1 MGRKGKKFVD
11 ECPEVVSMLHPTKN
25 EGVDISSLNQSS
37 TQVLWWVCPTTGL
50 EYEAKVSNQVR
61 MGVKSPF
68 EAGTIPIPGEND
80 FATMHPDLAAQWHP
94 TKNGDLSPDSI
105 LPSSNRKVWWL
116 CPISG
121 GEWQATPNH
130 RTRDN
135 ALLDSPF
142 KQNKKLLRGYN
153 DLASRSDVANEWH
166 PTKNGDLTP
175 EMVTVGSGKKV
186 WWLCPISG
194 GEWQAVIHKRT
205 SGDGSPFVANKVVL
219 AGYNDISSN
228 FPSIAAQWH
237 PTMNGNLTP
246 DQVFY
251 GSTKKVW
258 WLCPTYNLPFDSS
271 PRDRVKFGV
280 QTPFETGQRV
290 APGFNDL
297 QTLNP
302 ELAAQWDFERND
314 VTPDQVAPFSNK
326 KFWWV
331 CDKTGRSWK
340 SSPASKSR
348 NPIPSSPFCNRLKGT
363 RIVKPGFDLATT
375 HPEVASQWHPTMN
388 GDLTPDM
395 VTYGS
400 HEKVWWLCPESGMAW
415 NAEIKS
421 KVTQGYGSPYISR
434 KRVAPGYNDVATTHP
449 DLIKEWSSK
458 NRSITPD
465 MFLSGSSE
473 KVWWEC
479 EKGHEWE
486 SSIDSRSKGS
496 QCPQCVISG
505 TSRKEIAMREYIESI
520 APDSVSVIANDR
532 IVLSENRG
540 KLGGVELDVLIP
552 EVGIAFEFNGDYWH
566 SFKPEGYHE
575 AKSLRAKEKGVAVFH
590 IWEKDWD
597 SNGEFVKSHIKEVI
611 DDAMELKVGNTG

>member
-11 ECPEVVSMLHPTKN
+11 EYPEVVSMLHPTKN

-94 TKNGDLSPDSI
+94 TKNGDLSPDRI

-121 GEWQATPNH
+121 GEWQA
-130 RTRDN
+130 
-135 ALLDSPF
+135 
-142 KQNKKLLRGYN
+142 
-153 DLASRSDVANEWH
+153 
-166 PTKNGDLTP
+166 
-175 EMVTVGSGKKV
+175 
-186 WWLCPISG
+186 
-194 GEWQAVIHKRT
+194 VIHKRA

-237 PTMNGNLTP
+237 PTMNGDLTP

-258 WLCPTYNLPFDSS
+258 WLCPTYNLPFDAS

-314 VTPDQVAPFSNK
+314 VTPDQVAPLSNK
-326 KFWWV
+326 KFWWISPWL
-331 CDKTGRSWK
+331 GESWE
-340 SSPASKSR
+340 SSPASRSRSKSIS
-348 NPIPSSPFCNRLKGT
+348 NPRIIIDGKVLVIPDKNSLS
-363 RIVKPGFDLATT
+363 VT

-449 DLIKEWSSK
+449 DLTKEWSSK

-597 SNGEFVKSHIKEVI
+597 SNEEFVKSHIKEVI
-611 DDAMELKVGNTG
+611 DDAMELKVGK

>member
-11 ECPEVVSMLHPTKN
+11 EYPEVASMLHPTKN
-25 EGVDISSLNQSS
+25 GGVDVSSLNQSS
-37 TQVLWWVCPTTGL
+37 TQVLWWVCLTTGL

-68 EAGTIPIPGEND
+68 EAGTIPIPGKND
-80 FATMHPDLAAQWHP
+80 FATMYPDLAAQWHP
-94 TKNGDLSPDSI
+94 TKNGDLSPGSI

-186 WWLCPISG
+186 WWLCP
-194 GEWQAVIHKRT
+194 
-205 SGDGSPFVANKVVL
+205 
-219 AGYNDISSN
+219 
-228 FPSIAAQWH
+228 
-237 PTMNGNLTP
+237 
-246 DQVFY
+246 
-251 GSTKKVW
+251 
-258 WLCPTYNLPFDSS
+258 DS
-271 PRDRVKFGV
+271 V
-280 QTPFETGQRV
+280 
-290 APGFNDL
+290 
-297 QTLNP
+297 
-302 ELAAQWDFERND
+302 
-314 VTPDQVAPFSNK
+314 
-326 KFWWV
+326 
-331 CDKTGRSWK
+331 
-340 SSPASKSR
+340 
-348 NPIPSSPFCNRLKGT
+348 
-363 RIVKPGFDLATT
+363 
-375 HPEVASQWHPTMN
+375 
-388 GDLTPDM
+388 
-395 VTYGS
+395 
-400 HEKVWWLCPESGMAW
+400 MAW

-421 KVTQGYGSPYISR
+421 KVTQGYGSPYMSR

-449 DLIKEWSSK
+449 DLIKEWSGK
-458 NRSITPD
+458 NRNITPD

-520 APDSVSVIANDR
+520 IPDSVSVIANDR
-532 IVLSENRG
+532 SVLSENRG
-540 KLGGVELDVLIP
+540 KLGGVELDVLLP
-552 EVGIAFEFNGDYWH
+552 ELGIAFEFNGDYWH

-575 AKSLRAKEKGVAVFH
+575 AKSLKAREKNISVFH

-597 SNGEFVKSHIKEVI
+597 SNTEEVKAHIKEVI
-611 DDAMELKVGNTG
+611 DGALG